1 MAYEVPIPQQPLV
14 WMNDGKVPPP
24 EDKLKFEIDT
34 IQAPS
39 LSPLVASVQLMIADI
54 VGQANDV
61 ELSDMATLQDV
72 VTQLEAIIYL
82 ASQYDSEPSIKPV
95 LDTIEALT
103 IYLNRELQEAEKNLM
118 GTDISS
124 SAEGVRNALLSLS
137 SSLSTLSAEIES
149 ASVSVQPATGTKKV
163 PLKDI
168 VSGAF

>member
-1 MAYEVPIPQQPLV
+1 MV
-14 WMNDGKVPPP
+14 
-24 EDKLKFEIDT
+24 
-34 IQAPS
+34 
-39 LSPLVASVQLMIADI
+39 ADI

-124 SAEGVRNALLSLS
+124 SAE
-137 SSLSTLSAEIES
+137 E
-149 ASVSVQPATGTKKV
+149 
-163 PLKDI
+163 
-168 VSGAF
+168 